1 MIRRNFLKII
11 IGVLGIGFIDM
22 FASKSVF
29 AQNIYDKIRNRL
41 NPSTPPG
48 PDSERGEAAWPE
60 EGITVSVET
69 ALNSRCTSDYDENPK
84 AVHWGMFDKTKK
96 LTSKQI
102 EQIKTYARVP
112 RFTDTGLEIANDN
125 NILTFTIGNH
135 TTQPLRDWAM
145 IESGMQ
151 QQAVGLVCAVLGA
164 GYVFN
169 TLGVDGKSI
178 SNNKFGAVRIKL
190 DAMKP
195 SYNGSYWN
203 TAAPTEISPWQH
215 GTLPD
220 PVRQGKKALLSILK
234 ELQTANEKGKPVST
248 NDLSQLLWAARGRT
262 PHFYLSN
269 PWSMT
274 LPTYQGKNN
283 ISEVY
288 TMMDGAISKYINWDG
303 HRPTHSLEPAEKIDV
318 QLEKVFASQYKPY
331 NCFIILSKNETMARA
346 LWEIGYQ
353 LLNMMLQA
361 QSLGVR
367 YKAILFDENQKKLFK
382 TSSIKD
388 PVAVLLL
395 QKNGV

>member
-11 IGVLGIGFIDM
+11 IGVLSIGFIDM

-41 NPSTPPG
+41 NPSTAPG
-48 PDSERGEAAWPE
+48 PDSEREDATLPK
-60 EGITVSVET
+60 EGVTVSLEM
-69 ALNSRCTSDYDENPK
+69 ALNSRCTGDYDDNPK

-96 LTSKQI
+96 LTPTQI

-112 RFTDTGLEIANDN
+112 RFTDTGLEITNDN
-125 NILTFTIGNH
+125 NMLTFTIGNH

-145 IESGMQ
+145 VESGMQ

-178 SNNKFGAVRIKL
+178 SDNKFATVRIKL

-195 SYNGSYWN
+195 TYNGSYWSA
-203 TAAPTEISPWQH
+203 AAPAEISPWQR

-220 PVRQGKKALLSILK
+220 PTRQGNKPLLSALK
-234 ELQTANEKGKPVST
+234 ELKTANEKGRHISID
-248 NDLSQLLWAARGRT
+248 DLSQLLWSARGRT
-262 PHFYLSN
+262 PHFSKSN
-269 PWSMT
+269 PWGMT
-274 LPTYQGKNN
+274 IPTYRTED
-283 ISEVY
+283 IITEVY
-288 TMMDGAISKYINWDG
+288 MISDGTLSSYINWKDN
-303 HRPTHSLEPAEKIDV
+303 RPTHSLEQVKKFDTT
-318 QLEKVFASQYKPY
+318 LEKLLASQYKPY

-388 PVAVLLL
+388 PVAILLL
-395 QKNGV
+395 QKNGL